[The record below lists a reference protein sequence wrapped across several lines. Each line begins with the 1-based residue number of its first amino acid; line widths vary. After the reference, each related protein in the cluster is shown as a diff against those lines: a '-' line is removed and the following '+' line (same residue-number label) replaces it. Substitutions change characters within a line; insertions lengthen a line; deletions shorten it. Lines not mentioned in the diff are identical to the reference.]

1 MNTTMKRTIKQEK
14 TFSPMQARRRG
25 AMAVLIAV
33 CLPIFLIMAAFS
45 IDVAYM
51 ELTRTELRISTD
63 AAARAAGRTLSIAQ
77 DQDAAK
83 TAGVAY
89 ALKNKVAGNGLVVA
103 LSDFEFGSSDQV
115 NDTGRWVFTPNATP
129 VNAVR
134 VTGQRTAGSGS
145 GPVNLFFAGVL
156 GQPTYEP
163 VKTAV
168 STQVDRDIVLVVDRS
183 GSMAYAI
190 WEESPYPWK
199 PASAPWGW
207 WYGDVAP
214 PNARWYSL
222 ETAVSSFLTA
232 LDTTPQIEKVG
243 LATFASTSRI
253 DQNMTD
259 TYSLINDEIDDIT
272 QDFWGGSTAVG
283 YGMNDGITALTNATY
298 ARPFAAKTL
307 VIMTDGIHNTGTTP
321 LNYVQQA
328 IDAGVTV
335 HAITFSNEA
344 DTALMQQVA
353 TSSGGSYWH
362 APDEA
367 TLISVF
373 NQIAN
378 NTPTLITE

>member
-1 MNTTMKRTIKQEK
+1 MKRTIKQEK
-14 TFSPMQARRRG
+14 KLSPMQERRRG

-51 ELTRTELRISTD
+51 ELTRTELRIATD

-77 DQDAAK
+77 DQTAAK

-103 LSDFEFGSSDQV
+103 LSDFEFGESAQANGS
-115 NDTGRWVFTPNATP
+115 GRWVFTPNVTP

-134 VTGQRTAGSGS
+134 VTGQRTTGSGS

-156 GQPTYEP
+156 GQPTFEP

-190 WEESPYPWK
+190 WEGSPYPWK

-222 ETAVSSFLTA
+222 VNAVHAFLTA
-232 LDTTPQIEKVG
+232 LNSTPQTEKVG

-253 DQNMTD
+253 DQNLTS
-259 TYSLINDEIDDIT
+259 TFSLINGEIDDIT
-272 QDFWGGSTAVG
+272 QDFYGGSTAVG
-283 YGMNDGITALTNATY
+283 YGMGDGITALTNTTY

-307 VIMTDGIHNTGTTP
+307 VVMTDGIHNTGTGP
-321 LNYVQQA
+321 LGYATQA
-328 IDAGVTV
+328 AAAGITV
-335 HAITFSNEA
+335 HAITFGNEA
-344 DTALMQQVA
+344 DQALMQQVA
-353 TSSGGSYWH
+353 TAGGGSYWH
-362 APDEA
+362 APNEA
-367 TLISVF
+367 ALIAVF
-373 NQIAN
+373 NEIAN